1 MNETELR
8 VVVVGRTEDGLP
20 DLTAVMVQVREVGF
34 DDGKISLTMRV
45 SLRTL

>member
-34 DDGKISLTMRV
+34 DGKISLTMRV